1 MYLTEEDHS
10 GRDQTRS
17 TTNALFIT
25 SPDIEVV
32 AGTVS
37 GFVFFW
43 GGGGSNGRTLRIR
56 RNRFVVV
63 R

>member
-37 GFVFFW
+37 G
-43 GGGGSNGRTLRIR
+43 GKG
-56 RNRFVVV
+56 VVV
-63 R
+63 VGMGVGEQW